1 MEITADLPIVTMLA
15 SAGIAALVFCLDRRR
30 ARLTDRGHKT
40 VIARSMGEL
49 NDMVTH
55 VMLGVR
61 DLDTYESDETVPER
75 LSQYLARNYRRAE
88 FLANTIEVHGAMCT
102 TLSNREKKDIETTI
116 RFARWLL
123 DNYHPQDVREETR
136 HSVWTRHPPDKLKR
150 RASEMHLCVSRFTG
164 EAVPEAEAAA
174 PA

>member
-1 MEITADLPIVTMLA
+1 MEITADVPIAAMLA
-15 SAGIAALVFCLDRRR
+15 LGGIALLVLCLDRRR
-30 ARLTDRGHKT
+30 ARLADRGHKA

-75 LSQYLARNYRRAE
+75 LTRYLARNHRRAE
-88 FLANTIEVHGAMCT
+88 LLAGAIELHGAMCT
-102 TLSNREKKDIETTI
+102 TLSGREKKDIETTA

-123 DNYHPQDVREETR
+123 DNYYPQDVREETR
-136 HSVWTRHPPDKLKR
+136 HGVWTRHPPDKLKK

-164 EAVPEAEAAA
+164 APPPTAAGA

>member
-1 MEITADLPIVTMLA
+1 MEITADIPIVTMLA
-15 SAGIAALVFCLDRRR
+15 SAGIALLVFYLDRRR
-30 ARLTDRGHKT
+30 ARLTDRGHKG
-40 VIARSMGEL
+40 VIARSMDEL

-75 LSQYLARNYRRAE
+75 LSQYLGRNYRRAE

-102 TLSNREKKDIETTI
+102 TLSDREKKDIETTI

-123 DNYHPQDVREETR
+123 DNYHPQDIREETR
-136 HSVWTRHPPDKLKR
+136 HSVWTRHPPDRLKE
-150 RASEMHLCVSRFTG
+150 RAREMHMCVSRFTG
-164 EAVPEAEAAA
+164 AAAA
-174 PA
+174 PAAPA